1 MPSRLHQKALESLGT
16 RIVDGVL
23 PAGHI
28 MLAEDLESEL
38 GVSRSVVR
46 EAVRV
51 LQSAGLVQSTK
62 RVGIKVLPRPTWNP
76 YDPLVIRWR
85 LRSSGRGAQLR
96 SLTEMRVAVEP
107 MAAELAAD
115 HAPEWVGEQLH
126 DIANKMRA
134 TGQDARRFQQLDV
147 RFHAVVLAGSGNEM
161 FAGLHD
167 AVAEVLTGR
176 QEMGLIPAHPHEEAI
191 ELHLDVAEAIALRR
205 PAEARET
212 MNEIM
217 RATIDEI
224 HQEWAGTPRS
234 DAGF

>member
-1 MPSRLHQKALESLGT
+1 MPSRLHQKALESLGS

-23 PAGHI
+23 PAGHV
-28 MLAEDLESEL
+28 MLAEDLEDEL

-51 LQSAGLVQSTK
+51 LQSLGLVQSIK
-62 RVGIKVLPRPTWNP
+62 RVGIRVLPDSQWNP

-85 LRSSGRGAQLR
+85 LHSSGRGAQLR

-107 MAAELAAD
+107 MAAELAAE
-115 HAPEWVGEQLH
+115 HAPEWVAEELH
-126 DIANKMRA
+126 DITNKMRA
-134 TGQDARRFQQLDV
+134 TGQDALRFQQLDV
-147 RFHAVVLAGSGNEM
+147 RFHAIVLAGSGNEM
-161 FAGLHD
+161 FARLHD

-176 QEMGLIPAHPHEEAI
+176 QEMGLIPAHPHEEGI
-191 ELHLDVAEAIALRR
+191 QLHMDVAEAIALRR

-217 RATIDEI
+217 RATIEEI
-224 HQEWAGTPRS
+224 HQEWNGIPRGS
-234 DAGF
+234 FGL

>member
-1 MPSRLHQKALESLGT
+1 MPSRLHQKALESLGS
-16 RIVDGVL
+16 RIVDGAL
-23 PAGHI
+23 PPGHV
-28 MLAEDLESEL
+28 MLAEDLEAEL

-51 LQSAGLVQSTK
+51 LQSLGMVQSTK
-62 RVGIKVLPRPTWNP
+62 RVGIQVLPRSNWNP

-85 LRSSGRGAQLR
+85 LHSSDRGAQLR

-107 MAAELAAD
+107 MAAELAAE
-115 HAPEWVGEQLH
+115 HAPEAVGEELH
-126 DIANKMRA
+126 DIANKMRG
-134 TGQDARRFQQLDV
+134 TGQDARRFQQLDI
-147 RFHAVVLAGSGNEM
+147 RFHALVLAASGNEM
-161 FAGLHD
+161 FASLHD

-176 QEMGLIPAHPHEEAI
+176 REMGLTPSHPHEEGVQ
-191 ELHLDVAEAIALRR
+191 LHMDVAEAIALRR

-224 HQEWAGTPRS
+224 HLEWEGIPR
-234 DAGF
+234 DAPGS